1 MITAAQFFAGTQP
14 IWASAP
20 GRVNLLGEHTDYN
33 DGYMLPVA
41 TPQRTAVGL
50 AASSNGDFHF
60 YSATLDQSVQ
70 WSGGDTP
77 ATGFARYI
85 VGCIDLVAARG
96 ITVPPLRMHVS
107 STLAVGAGLSSSA
120 ALELATLRALRQF
133 LQVELD
139 DITLAQIAQQAEIR
153 YAGVNCGIMDQ
164 MASSLADE
172 AHMLFLDARTLETR
186 LLPLPPGCELVVI
199 DTGVA
204 RRLSATG
211 YNTRRTECETAARML
226 DVRALRDVVDPA
238 AVEALPEPYRKR
250 ARHVVQENLR
260 VLTAC
265 GAVSA
270 VRFGELMNASHA
282 SLRDDYEVS
291 VPALDELTALL
302 QAQPEVYGARL
313 TGAGFGGACVALC
326 ATGHGAAVGVR
337 VLTRYDANPDAGERR
352 GRLLIPIGA
361 TGADDSQGNPAG
373 GADRHAL
380 PVGNGALS

>member
-1 MITAAQFFAGTQP
+1 MMAAADFFAGTQP
-14 IWASAP
+14 VWASAP

-33 DGYMLPVA
+33 DGFMLPVA
-41 TPQRTAVGL
+41 TPQRTAVGV
-50 AASSNGDFHF
+50 AASADGDFHF
-60 YSATLDQSVQ
+60 YSATLDESVR
-70 WSGGDTP
+70 WAGKDAP

-85 VGCIDLVAARG
+85 VGCIGLVAARG
-96 ITVPPLRMHVS
+96 IAVPPLRMHVS

-133 LQVELD
+133 LQVDLD
-139 DITLAQIAQQAEIR
+139 DVTLAQIAQQAEIR

-172 AHMLFLDARTLETR
+172 AHMLFLDARSLATR
-186 LLPLPPGCELVVI
+186 LLPLPPRCELLVI

-211 YNTRRTECETAARML
+211 YNTRRAECETAARML
-226 DVRALRDVVDPA
+226 GVKALRDVADPA
-238 AVEALPEPYRKR
+238 AVESLPQPYRKR

-260 VLTAC
+260 VLAAC
-265 GAVSA
+265 KNVGPE
-270 VRFGELMNASHA
+270 RFGALMNASHA

-302 QAQPEVYGARL
+302 QAQPDVYGARL

-326 ATGHGAAVGVR
+326 AAGHGTTVGAR
-337 VLTRYDANPDAGERR
+337 VLALYDANPDAGARR
-352 GRLLIPIGA
+352 GRLLIPV
-361 TGADDSQGNPAG
+361 GADDADVADAGEGRTRMQAG
-373 GADRHAL
+373 GD
-380 PVGNGALS
+380 GAFS

>member
-1 MITAAQFFAGTQP
+1 MMAAAEFFAGTEP

-33 DGYMLPVA
+33 DGFMLPVA
-41 TPQRTAVGL
+41 TPQRTAVGM
-50 AASSNGDFHF
+50 AASGDADFHF
-60 YSATLDQSVQ
+60 YSATLDQSVR
-70 WSGGDTP
+70 WSGSDAP

-85 VGCIDLVAARG
+85 IGCIDLVAARG
-96 ITVPPLRMHVS
+96 IKVPPLCMHVS

-120 ALELATLRALRQF
+120 ALEVATLRALRQF
-133 LQVELD
+133 LQIDLD
-139 DITLAQIAQQAEIR
+139 NVTLAQIAQQAEIH

-172 AHMLFLDARTLETR
+172 THMLFLDARTLETR
-186 LLPLPPGCELVVI
+186 LLPLPPDAELVVI

-226 DVRALRDVVDPA
+226 GVKALRDVTDPA
-238 AVEALPEPYRKR
+238 AVESLPAPYRQR
-250 ARHVVQENLR
+250 ARHVVHENLR
-260 VLTAC
+260 VLAAC
-265 GAVSA
+265 DDVSA
-270 VRFGELMNASHA
+270 ETFGALMNASHA

-326 ATGHGAAVGVR
+326 ASGHGAAVGAR
-337 VLTRYDANPDAGERR
+337 VLARFDANPDAGERC
-352 GRLLIPIGA
+352 GRLLIPVGA
-361 TGADDSQGNPAG
+361 TGSDVIGD
-373 GADRHAL
+373 GA
-380 PVGNGALS
+380 SS

>member
-1 MITAAQFFAGTQP
+1 MIGAAEFFAGTQP

-33 DGYMLPVA
+33 DGFMLPVA
-41 TPQRTAVGL
+41 TPQRTAVGVAPSSD
-50 AASSNGDFHF
+50 AAFHF
-60 YSATLDQSVQ
+60 YSATLDETVQ
-70 WSGGDTP
+70 WAGADAP

-96 ITVPPLRMHVS
+96 MQVPPLRMHVS

-120 ALELATLRALRQF
+120 ALELATLRALREF

-139 DITLAQIAQQAEIR
+139 DVVLAQIAQQAEIR

-172 AHMLFLDARTLETR
+172 SHMLFLDARTLETR
-186 LLPLPPGCELVVI
+186 LLPLPPGCEIVVI
-199 DTGVA
+199 DTGVP

-211 YNTRRTECETAARML
+211 YNTRRTECETASRML
-226 DVRALRDVVDPA
+226 GVKALRDVADPD
-238 AVEALPEPYRKR
+238 AVETLPEPYRKR

-260 VLTAC
+260 VLEAC
-265 GAVSA
+265 GDIGAA
-270 VRFGELMNASHA
+270 RFGELMNASHA

-302 QAQPEVYGARL
+302 QAEPHVHGARL

-326 ATGHGAAVGVR
+326 AAGHGAEVGAR
-337 VLTRYDANPDAGERR
+337 VLARYDANPQAGERA
-352 GRLLIPIGA
+352 GRLLIPV
-361 TGADDSQGNPAG
+361 GADHADQCGPG
-373 GADRHAL
+373 GSVAPD
-380 PVGNGALS
+380 GDGALS